1 MSQKF
6 TELSASTILDE
17 IMRTLG
23 VKFGYD
29 PIFKMNG
36 QESIDHAGDE
46 DPLPSIL
53 LDLHEE
59 KSIVINALKAAEVI
73 CKRKLESKEFNEIWS
88 AALPFNKKY
97 SEYCDKGV
105 MFSDPELLKQIAS
118 MRFPSSIQEAIAISE
133 STAPLFINVFIDINY
148 NLLESYYET
157 QITEAK
163 TVENLNVLSL
173 FFALVA
179 SFMIAK
185 GTIYIAKKSS
195 NYEQLYSF
203 IKIAQILTQVEFLL
217 RLVDAEHSKF
227 VAKRIGLKNIRKRYD
242 EDLERYGN
250 LLEEV
255 KETAEK
261 MWANDDPSD
270 HVEMLEYI
278 KGKDKF
284 SNIPA
289 TKLKQVINPIAE
301 KYNRKKGVLGYKK
314 IK

>member
-29 PIFKMNG
+29 PILKMNARNNT
-36 QESIDHAGDE
+36 DNA

-53 LDLHEE
+53 LELHEE
-59 KSIVINALKAAEVI
+59 KSIVTSALKATEVI
-73 CKRKLESKEFNEIWS
+73 CKRNLESNEFNEIWS
-88 AALPFNKKY
+88 AALPFNKRY

-118 MRFPSSIQEAIAISE
+118 IRFPSSIKEAVAISE
-133 STAPLFINVFIDINY
+133 ATSPLFMNAFIDINY
-148 NLLESYYET
+148 GLLESYYET
-157 QITEAK
+157 QIAEAK
-163 TVENLNVLSL
+163 TVENLNAFSL

-185 GTIYIAKKSS
+185 CTIRINKKSS

-203 IKIAQILTQVEFLL
+203 IKITKILTQVESLL
-217 RLVDAEHSKF
+217 RLVDTEYSRF
-227 VAKRIGLKNIRKRYD
+227 IAKRIGLKNIRKRHD
-242 EDLERYGN
+242 RDKEKYGN

-261 MWANDDPSD
+261 MWANGDPSD
-270 HVEMLEYI
+270 HAEMLEYI
-278 KGKDKF
+278 KGKDNF
-284 SNIPA
+284 SHIPA
-289 TKLKQVINPIAE
+289 TKLKQAINPIAE
-301 KYNRKKGVLGYKK
+301 KFNRKKGMPGYKK